1 MGGPYM
7 AAIRSANR
15 NNHHARLPLR
25 PYYSAMTNPA
35 ARRTPAPMVGT
46 VSQLLQLERLRA
58 MSRLL
63 DSAFAIPG
71 TPYRFGLDALIGL
84 VPGLGD
90 AVSAVFSGAIILQAS
105 RLGAPRSVVTRM
117 IANVAIDTLVGWIP
131 VLGDLFDV
139 AWKSN
144 LKNMALLESHLQ
156 QPAAAKAGSRKAV
169 VLLSGVL
176 LLSFVGAVALG
187 VVIAKLVLNLLQ

>member
-1 MGGPYM
+1 MSPEIEAHPPGSLAKSLG
-7 AAIRSANR
+7 
-15 NNHHARLPLR
+15 

-35 ARRTPAPMVGT
+35 APRMPPPVVGT
-46 VSQLLQLERLRA
+46 TRQLHQVERLRA

-63 DSAFAIPG
+63 DSAFVIPG
-71 TPYRFGLDALIGL
+71 TRYRFGLDALIGL

-90 AVSAVFSGAIILQAS
+90 AVSAVFSGYVILQAS

-117 IANVAIDTLVGWIP
+117 IANVALDTLVGWIP

-144 LKNMALLESHLQ
+144 LRNMALLESHLQ
-156 QPAAAKAGSRKAV
+156 QPTAARAGSRKALL
-169 VLLSGVL
+169 LLSGVL
-176 LLSFVGAVALG
+176 LLLFIGAVALG
-187 VVIAKLVLNLLQ
+187 VVVAKLVLNLLQ